1 MKRIV
6 IAALLLAFAA
16 APALAADKSKLS
28 VGASYGLGGVSG
40 SGGVFSF
47 RGDYD
52 ISDKANAPV
61 KVRVGWDHYSV
72 DLGVP
77 GSFSCNPVTFV
88 CGAGPGGNIT
98 WSTNVFY
105 GGAYYDFN
113 KMMKLDKKIHPFA
126 GLGFGFGST
135 TVSCPG
141 GLNCNGW
148 SSPTVGGFYY
158 IGGVQYEVTPQ
169 IAAELGFS
177 GWTGI
182 SIGANFKF

>member
-6 IAALLLAFAA
+6 IAALLLVFAA
-16 APALAADKSKLS
+16 APALAKDDKLS

-77 GSFSCNPVTFV
+77 GSFSCLPTFPFT
-88 CGAGPGGNIT
+88 CSTGPGGNIT

-113 KMMKLDKKIHPFA
+113 KMLKLDRKIHPFA

-135 TVSCPG
+135 SCTGSSYCSG
-141 GLNCNGW
+141 GY

-158 IGGVQYEVTPQ
+158 IGGVQYDVTPQ